1 MLINVKMPTIVGILK
16 FISMV
21 NTTLE
26 GLKVRKKATIRNR
39 NNQIP
44 HLTGKLRKHKKH
56 DTHKRSALSQQV
68 TTMPQGTDKTA

>member
-26 GLKVRKKATIRNR
+26 GLKVRKKATIRNQY
-39 NNQIP
+39 NQIP
-44 HLTGKLRKHKKH
+44 HLTGKLQKHKK
-56 DTHKRSALSQQV
+56 T
-68 TTMPQGTDKTA
+68 